1 MSDYAPKPEDRF
13 TFGLWTVGSTGAYTA
28 GKAAALKSRAFDRQA
43 LGARGMQYEKL
54 DQLVNELLL
63 GVR

>member
-1 MSDYAPKPEDRF
+1 VPDPVALAQRGQ
-13 TFGLWTVGSTGAYTA
+13 GL
-28 GKAAALKSRAFDRQA
+28 
-43 LGARGMQYEKL
+43 EHL

>member
-1 MSDYAPKPEDRF
+1 MTGDLTPLPEDHF
-13 TFGLWTVGSTGAYTA
+13 TFGLWTVGNP
-28 GKAAALKSRAFDRQA
+28 AAIRGGPSVPIRSRSSNAAWGSER
-43 LGARGMQYEKL
+43 L

>member
-1 MSDYAPKPEDRF
+1 MYSSE
-13 TFGLWTVGSTGAYTA
+13 
-28 GKAAALKSRAFDRQA
+28 KATALKAYGFDRLA
-43 LGARGMQYEKL
+43 LGQRGMQYERL